1 MRPVF
6 CALTSRWTHSNGV
19 RSLPVLSACT
29 TCVCVGASGRGEG
42 GGSERGAGEEERWGE
57 LNLSE
62 LQSRAEQLQ
71 AFLSSASSSSNGGGA
86 ARQIRRLRLVSR
98 FRLLAGLED
107 VYPRRGA
114 LSEAGG
120 KGSPASSRRQKAT
133 MTRTQ
138 KRSSAVCSRRELGL
152 SASAAAREGTREK
165 AFAFFFLSRLVKNL
179 P

>member
-71 AFLSSASSSSNGGGA
+71 AFLSSASSSSKEEEPRAKYAACALFHASVSSQGSKTSTLVA
-86 ARQIRRLRLVSR
+86 ARCQRQEERARRR
-98 FRLLAGLED
+98 A
-107 VYPRRGA
+107 RGA
-114 LSEAGG
+114 
-120 KGSPASSRRQKAT
+120 
-133 MTRTQ
+133 
-138 KRSSAVCSRRELGL
+138 KRLQ
-152 SASAAAREGTREK
+152 
-165 AFAFFFLSRLVKNL
+165 
-179 P
+179 

>member
-42 GGSERGAGEEERWGE
+42 GGSERGAGEEE

-107 VYPRRGA
+107 VDPRRGA

-120 KGSPASSRRQKAT
+120 KGSPASSRRQKAA